1 MEIKSKKLLLVEDE
15 ESLGY
20 LLSEY
25 LGVKGFHVTWA
36 KNGEE
41 ALETINRGSFDLAI
55 LDVMMPKMDGFA
67 LAERMRLQNS
77 KLPFIFLTS
86 RSLKIDVLKG
96 FSLGAVDYLKK
107 PIDEEELVV
116 RINAILSRL
125 HPPEVDV
132 ANDSLEI
139 GKYTIDGQ
147 NQKLIF
153 ENDFI
158 TLTTRET
165 QLLKLLAANKNNLCT
180 HKDILT
186 RLWGD
191 NDYFNRK
198 SLNVFITRLRN
209 YLKNDDGIK
218 IENVHGKGFIL
229 RVPE

>member
-1 MEIKSKKLLLVEDE
+1 MATNKKRILLVEDE

-25 LGVKGFHVTWA
+25 LGMKGFGITLA
-36 KNGEE
+36 RNGEE
-41 ALETINRGSFDLAI
+41 ALTMIKRHQFDLAI

-67 LAERMRLQNS
+67 LAERMKISNAR
-77 KLPFIFLTS
+77 LPFLFLTS

-96 FSLGAVDYLKK
+96 FSLGAVDYVKK
-107 PIDEEELVV
+107 PIDEEELVA

-125 HPPEVDV
+125 GIDEAPVWTGV
-132 ANDSLEI
+132 LEF
-139 GKYTIDGQ
+139 GKYTLDTK

-153 ENDFI
+153 KEDFK
-158 TLTTRET
+158 TLTSRET
-165 QLLKLLAANKNNLCT
+165 ELLGMLVNNKNNLCT

-186 RLWGD
+186 KLWGD

-198 SLNVFITRLRN
+198 SLNVFITRLRA
-209 YLKNDDGIK
+209 YLKRDETIK

-229 RVPE
+229 RV